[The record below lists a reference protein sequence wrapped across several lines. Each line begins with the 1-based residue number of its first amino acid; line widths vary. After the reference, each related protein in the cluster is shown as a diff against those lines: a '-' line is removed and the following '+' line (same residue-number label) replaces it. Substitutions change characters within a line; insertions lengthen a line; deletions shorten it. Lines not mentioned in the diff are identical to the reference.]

1 MILLFF
7 IFSVIPIIAFT
18 GVFAYLT
25 CELYIRFR
33 EYKKEKQE
41 DIQPLLG
48 VIYPKDEND

>member
-7 IFSVIPIIAFT
+7 ALVLVLSF
-18 GVFAYLT
+18 VFAYLA
-25 CELYIRFR
+25 CELYIRFK

-41 DIQPLLG
+41 EIQPLLG